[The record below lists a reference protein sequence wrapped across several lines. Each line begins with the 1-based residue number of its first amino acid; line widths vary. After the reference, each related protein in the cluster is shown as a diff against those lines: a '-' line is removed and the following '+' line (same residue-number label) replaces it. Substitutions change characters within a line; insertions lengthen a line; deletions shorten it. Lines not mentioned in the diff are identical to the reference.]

1 MVLVRDLYVCAISG
15 DTNIPLGDKI
25 CIVDLFLKEYML
37 IFLGLC
43 IIFFLVHFKFTEFL
57 KS

>member
-1 MVLVRDLYVCAISG
+1 MTYVCAISG

-25 CIVDLFLKEYML
+25 CIVDLFFKEYML